1 MITSI
6 NIDNYKGLTDFNING
21 MKRITLVSGVNNVGK
36 TSVLEAVF
44 LLHNFLA
51 ADPFYSQYFFR
62 NMSAYGNVGADIW
75 SPFFYNYNS
84 NKNINITVTYD
95 GGTTGRL
102 ECQILK
108 NNVLSDKMLS
118 MLYPSFGNIVAINN
132 AVRIS
137 GNVNTLLGLNY
148 YQNDEM
154 KFNANLCFNGTQSVV
169 EILNVYKG
177 EDLPQVTIL
186 FPTDNQSIN
195 SIDLS
200 KLDIDN
206 KMDNVIEFLKVIEP
220 KIKGLS
226 IVPTYAGGSEI
237 YIDIGLAKKIP
248 VKMMGYGFVRQLKLI
263 LTLAAYPKSVLLIDE
278 IENGTHY
285 SYMKNIWH
293 NVMLAAKMFDCQ
305 IIASSHSYE
314 CIRAASEG
322 IIDSDELAY
331 VRLDNRDSHIVTK
344 VFDNDMLSMA
354 FKHDMEIR

>member
-1 MITSI
+1 M
-6 NIDNYKGLTDFNING
+6 
-21 MKRITLVSGVNNVGK
+21 
-36 TSVLEAVF
+36 
-44 LLHNFLA
+44 
-51 ADPFYSQYFFR
+51 
-62 NMSAYGNVGADIW
+62 
-75 SPFFYNYNS
+75 
-84 NKNINITVTYD
+84 
-95 GGTTGRL
+95 
-102 ECQILK
+102 
-108 NNVLSDKMLS
+108 
-118 MLYPSFGNIVAINN
+118 
-132 AVRIS
+132 
-137 GNVNTLLGLNY
+137 
-148 YQNDEM
+148 
-154 KFNANLCFNGTQSVV
+154 
-169 EILNVYKG
+169 
-177 EDLPQVTIL
+177 

-206 KMDNVIEFLKVIEP
+206 KMDNVIEFLKVMEP

-278 IENGTHY
+278 IENGIHY

-293 NVMLAAKMFDCQ
+293 NVMLAAKTFDCQ

-314 CIRAASEG
+314 CIKAASEG

-354 FKHDMEIR
+354 FKHVMEIR